1 MNTLKNIVI
10 TFILV
15 YSLTACGFASDNPCN
30 NVDITL
36 DGPTKY
42 KKLIVGPCN
51 FRINLQTHIEDKYGH
66 WKENIHHMSVRFGS
80 NERAEY
86 SLWDSL
92 GVSVPC
98 GACELGITGK
108 VSVMDSKAHLMPWGC
123 GPERPPLNILN
134 VNASY
139 VDRDGAVDI
148 ADANSAPWEDTP
160 FPVYKHEFVPETMYD
175 DDVCD
180 GEPVLLDLTEACE
193 PLVQAGVLEVRE

>member
-1 MNTLKNIVI
+1 MKST
-10 TFILV
+10 ILFLIIA
-15 YSLTACGFASDNPCN
+15 SLVSACGFASDDPCT
-30 NVDITL
+30 NVDLTVE
-36 DGPTKY
+36 GPTKY
-42 KKLIVGPCN
+42 KKLVVGPCS
-51 FRINLQTHIEDKYGH
+51 FRIGLQTYIEDKYGH
-66 WKENIHHMSVRFGS
+66 WKENIHHMSARFGN

-98 GACELGITGK
+98 GACEVGIVGK
-108 VSVMDSKAHLMPWGC
+108 ISVMDSKAHLMPWGC
-123 GPERPPLNILN
+123 GPERPPLNVVN
-134 VNASY
+134 VHASY

-148 ADANSAPWEDTP
+148 ADADSAPWEDSP
-160 FPVYKHEFVPETMYD
+160 FPIYRYDFVPKTMAA